1 MHKRKSPSAKERL
14 VGFKDAL
21 KKNSLNFDD
30 EKIIFATDVSS
41 ESFGSKLEAFLTNQP
56 ATDGLFAINDFIA
69 LESLIVLRKK
79 HKKIP
84 DDLKII
90 GFDDIPQDRYSSPTL
105 SSIKQD
111 TEKIAL
117 KAAESLLNLIDN
129 KADRGQSFVIPVTL
143 VTRESTE

>member
-1 MHKRKSPSAKERL
+1 M
-14 VGFKDAL
+14 
-21 KKNSLNFDD
+21 
-30 EKIIFATDVSS
+30 
-41 ESFGSKLEAFLTNQP
+41 TNQP

-69 LESLIVLRKK
+69 LESLIVLRKM

-117 KAAESLLNLIDN
+117 KAVESLLNLIDN

-143 VTRESTE
+143 V

>member
-1 MHKRKSPSAKERL
+1 M
-14 VGFKDAL
+14 
-21 KKNSLNFDD
+21 
-30 EKIIFATDVSS
+30 
-41 ESFGSKLEAFLTNQP
+41 
-56 ATDGLFAINDFIA
+56 
-69 LESLIVLRKK
+69 ESLIVLRKM

-117 KAAESLLNLIDN
+117 KAVESLLNLIDN